1 MIESLFALSIGF
13 LGYVVY
19 ALVGEQ
25 VAGNA
30 GTTAK
35 RTTQSAKPLT
45 AGAKTET
52 ATASKAKPK
61 AAAKKKAPA
70 KATATAK
77 STATKATAAKKKPTA
92 KPVSPPVNPVIAYLE
107 KNGQT
112 SIAKLTRELP
122 DDKQAIQDNID
133 RLLQDG
139 KITQKTVGRAKTIAL
154 S

>member
-13 LGYVVY
+13 LGYIVY

-45 AGAKTET
+45 AGTKTET

-77 STATKATAAKKKPTA
+77 STATVAKKKPAA

-122 DDKQAIQDNID
+122 DGKQAIQDNID